1 MVRTAGS
8 VTELDSWGFLT
19 SPGRFF
25 AANELKIMMANLV
38 LKYDIKFAD
47 EGRRPDNEWM
57 ATTIQPSVSAQV
69 LFRKRAT

>member
-1 MVRTAGS
+1 M
-8 VTELDSWGFLT
+8 TELDSWACLT

-38 LKYDIKFAD
+38 LKYDIKFVD

-57 ATTIQPSVSAQV
+57 ATTIQPSLTAQV
-69 LFRKRAT
+69 LFRKRPT

>member
-1 MVRTAGS
+1 MVCTAG
-8 VTELDSWGFLT
+8 TAAELGSYNCLV

-47 EGRRPDNEWM
+47 GSRRPKNEWM
-57 ATTIQPSVSAQV
+57 ATTIQPSATAQV
-69 LFRKRAT
+69 LFRKRTT